1 MFITQLKKI
10 LMAIVRK
17 IVLIAIFLFGCY
29 VIVTELIDSN
39 KPTHKN
45 LINNFETKLQAIKE
59 KKQIN

>member
-17 IVLIAIFLFGCY
+17 VVLIAIFLFGCY
-29 VIVTELIDSN
+29 VIVTALIDSD